1 MHLFFSIMIR
11 IVFVAASLLFLAIA
25 WIAGPES
32 SHTSLFYLLS
42 YGFGGWFGLVSAL
55 RSLAGK
61 EVDID
66 LLMILAALGAAWI
79 GAPAEGALLLFL
91 FSLSNVLQEYAIGRT
106 HRAIESLAKLKPAS
120 ARKLTN
126 GSDPVN
132 CPLEKIQIGDQI
144 RVIPGDLIPLDGH
157 VISGD
162 SSVDE
167 SPVTGESVPVNKTAG
182 SRVFAGSLNQNGSLP
197 IRVDRE
203 ASDSTLSRMIALVE
217 HAREQK
223 AQTQRVLEDFEKH
236 YAAGVILFT
245 LLLIAVIPKLYGIT
259 FNEGFYRA
267 ITVMVVAS
275 PCALI
280 ISTPAS
286 ILSAI
291 ARGARCGILFKGG
304 VPLERGA
311 RIRAIAF
318 DKTGT
323 LTQGK
328 VKLQRI
334 VVYHP
339 DQSES
344 EILSLAAAVE
354 SHSEHP
360 LARAIVDEARARG
373 IAMPEL
379 ESFESTPG
387 KGVTATLNGR
397 KLWVGRSS
405 WLKELGIAIAQERW
419 DELRCLQD
427 EGFTAIGIAE
437 SNAEGSTEL
446 LAWITLS
453 DSIRPDAAETLR
465 RLRKS
470 GIREI
475 AMLTGDNARVAR
487 RIASELGIDKWHAAL
502 LPEDKVKLIRD
513 LSNRTDIAMVGDGT
527 NDAPALASANLGIAM
542 GAAGSDVAL
551 ESADIVLMASDLNK
565 LPLALNICKAA
576 HRIILQNLS
585 FALGII
591 AIMVLL
597 TLLLPI
603 WGIEIPLPLGVI
615 AHEGGTVLVC
625 LNGLRLLVG
634 WHR

>member
-1 MHLFFSIMIR
+1 
-11 IVFVAASLLFLAIA
+11 
-25 WIAGPES
+25 
-32 SHTSLFYLLS
+32 
-42 YGFGGWFGLVSAL
+42 
-55 RSLAGK
+55 
-61 EVDID
+61 
-66 LLMILAALGAAWI
+66 
-79 GAPAEGALLLFL
+79 
-91 FSLSNVLQEYAIGRT
+91 
-106 HRAIESLAKLKPAS
+106 
-120 ARKLTN
+120 
-126 GSDPVN
+126 
-132 CPLEKIQIGDQI
+132 
-144 RVIPGDLIPLDGH
+144 
-157 VISGD
+157 
-162 SSVDE
+162 
-167 SPVTGESVPVNKTAG
+167 
-182 SRVFAGSLNQNGSLP
+182 
-197 IRVDRE
+197 
-203 ASDSTLSRMIALVE
+203 
-217 HAREQK
+217 
-223 AQTQRVLEDFEKH
+223 
-236 YAAGVILFT
+236 
-245 LLLIAVIPKLYGIT
+245 
-259 FNEGFYRA
+259 
-267 ITVMVVAS
+267 
-275 PCALI
+275 
-280 ISTPAS
+280 
-286 ILSAI
+286 
-291 ARGARCGILFKGG
+291 
-304 VPLERGA
+304 
-311 RIRAIAF
+311 
-318 DKTGT
+318 
-323 LTQGK
+323 
-328 VKLQRI
+328 
-334 VVYHP
+334 
-339 DQSES
+339 
-344 EILSLAAAVE
+344 
-354 SHSEHP
+354 
-360 LARAIVDEARARG
+360 VDEARARG

>member
-1 MHLFFSIMIR
+1 MIR
-11 IVFVAASLLFLAIA
+11 VVFVAASLLFLVLA
-25 WIAGPES
+25 WITGPDHRLS
-32 SHTSLFYLLS
+32 DVFYLLS
-42 YGFGGWFGLVSAL
+42 YGFGGWFGLLSAL
-55 RSLAGK
+55 RSLAAK
-61 EVDID
+61 DIDID

-120 ARKLTN
+120 ARKLAN
-126 GSDPVN
+126 GSEPIN
-132 CPLEKIQIGDQI
+132 CPLEEIHVGDQI
-144 RVIPGDLIPLDGH
+144 RVLPGDLIPLDGS
-157 VISGD
+157 VVSGD

-167 SPVTGESVPVNKTAG
+167 SSVTGESIPVNKTTGAK
-182 SRVFAGSLNQNGSLP
+182 VFAGSLNKNGSLT
-197 IRVDRE
+197 VQVERE
-203 ASDSTLSRMIALVE
+203 SADSTLARMISLVE

-223 AQTQRVLEDFEKH
+223 AQTQRMLEDFEKH
-236 YAAGVILFT
+236 YAAGVIVFT
-245 LLLIAVIPKLYGIT
+245 LLLIAVIPKLYGVS

-304 VPLERGA
+304 IPLERGA

-323 LTQGK
+323 LTQGR
-328 VKLQRI
+328 VKLQQI
-334 VVYHP
+334 VTYHP
-339 DQSES
+339 DRSEAD
-344 EILSLAAAVE
+344 ILGLAASIE

-360 LARAIVDEARARG
+360 LAKAIVQEAHARG
-373 IAMPEL
+373 LSLPAL
-379 ESFESTPG
+379 DSFESTPG
-387 KGVTATLNGR
+387 RGVTAKLDGR
-397 KLWVGRSS
+397 KHWVGRSS
-405 WLKELGIAIAQERW
+405 WLREIGVSIETDKS
-419 DELRCLQD
+419 DELRSLQD
-427 EGFTAIGIAE
+427 EGFTAIGVAE
-437 SNAEGSTEL
+437 STPDGTTRL
-446 LAWITLS
+446 LAWIALS
-453 DSIRPDAAETLR
+453 DSVRPDAADTLR
-465 RLRKS
+465 QLRQS
-470 GIREI
+470 GIHEI
-475 AMLTGDNARVAR
+475 TMLTGDNQRVAR
-487 RIASELGIDKWHAAL
+487 RIASELGIDTWHAAL
-502 LPEDKVKLIRD
+502 LPEDKVQLIRD
-513 LSNRTDIAMVGDGT
+513 LSKRSDIAMVGDGT

-565 LPLALNICKAA
+565 LPLALNICRATR
-576 HRIILQNLS
+576 RIVLQNLS

-591 AIMVLL
+591 AIMVVL
-597 TLLLPI
+597 TLALPI
-603 WGIEIPLPLGVI
+603 WGIEVPLPIGVV

-634 WHR
+634 WHK